1 MDYFKGL
8 QNSGKV
14 PEKDLKTYVLSA
26 VQVTRV
32 PTKQGRGFFRLWLAF
47 VLPFLSMDAQLG
59 LNLWSL
65 EAQVK
70 VVPLAP

>member
-26 VQVTRV
+26 VQVTHKTGQRILQV
-32 PTKQGRGFFRLWLAF
+32 VACFCSPLSFHGCSIGFE
-47 VLPFLSMDAQLG
+47 
-59 LNLWSL
+59 SL
-65 EAQVK
+65 EFGGTS
-70 VVPLAP
+70 